1 MLAINPFISKWQ
13 RLHHPSMDVSGDA
26 GFYYQVYERLLRIVG
41 REEAGLFPLLLYT
54 ENAVAVGLDGV
65 YEYMY
70 RSLGDVVVRW
80 CERMGVN
87 AHATSLVCRCV
98 SEAVAD
104 APRSSLRRWIT
115 DCVLSRDFLR
125 LSGMLTYF
133 AREDRVLHLIYPAL
147 RYRKAMFRQLAGN
160 EQDARRLLWS
170 DLAFNWQDKYGHSL
184 PTTLARQCQGLAS
197 SGPDSVLLAETALN
211 LSSIR
216 SERLDAYT
224 LVERKDNHALTL
236 RHRDGRMFYDVTFP
250 SPLPDSCQC
259 QGLAVQLI
267 TYLDKTYANG
277 PVCWLGSE
285 VQADWNGNRIWNDI
299 QEKEQAAAKR
309 TCFITP
315 FGKRISLYED
325 LCTVPQHLA
334 EAQGIY
340 PDEPT
345 LFDFMEC
352 LKPGEAVDKAFCFR

>member
-54 ENAVAVGLDGV
+54 ENAVAIGLDGV

-87 AHATSLVCRCV
+87 AHATSLVHRYV
-98 SEAVAD
+98 SGAVAD
-104 APRSSLRRWIT
+104 APSSSLRRWIT
-115 DCVLSRDFLR
+115 DCVSSRDFLR
-125 LSGMLTYF
+125 LGGMLTYF

-147 RYRKAMFRQLAGN
+147 RYRKAMFRRLAGN

-170 DLAFNWQDKYGHSL
+170 DLAFNWQDKYGRSL
-184 PTTLARQCQGLAS
+184 STTLARQCQGLAS
-197 SGPDSVLLAETALN
+197 SGPDSALLTETALH
-211 LSSIR
+211 LGSIR

-224 LVERKDNHALTL
+224 LVERKGNHALAL
-236 RHRDGRMFYDVTFP
+236 RLGDGRIWDDVTFP
-250 SPLPDSCQC
+250 SPLPFSGQC
-259 QGLAVQLI
+259 RHLAVQLV
-267 TYLDKTYANG
+267 TYLGKTYVSG

-285 VQADWNGNRIWNDI
+285 VQAGWNADRIWNNII
-299 QEKEQAAAKR
+299 QKEQAAAKR
-309 TCFITP
+309 TCFTTP

-325 LCTVPQHLA
+325 LYTVPQDPA

-340 PDEPT
+340 PDEPNV
-345 LFDFMEC
+345 FDFMEW
-352 LKPGEAVDKAFCFR
+352 LKPVEAV